1 MARMQWRA
9 LRAFVA
15 GCAIAISTATLLA
28 SCASGGTSRLVQ
40 PGANQAGKLTLQS
53 EMEWTRATSTRS
65 QMWTMD
71 GELLNLLYLIP
82 TVKEGDYIFLGQRES
97 KRRPDAPYYHKGMRE
112 DELRDLVADG
122 LLNAGFVAVQPTHLQ
137 PATFG
142 DRSGLRFDVTLE
154 TGEGLKYQAL
164 VAMFEHDQGLALA
177 IFLAPS
183 EYYFPRDADKV
194 SRMLDTLRWQK

>member
-1 MARMQWRA
+1 MARMHWGA
-9 LRAFVA
+9 LRAFVT
-15 GCAIAISTATLLA
+15 GCAIAVLLA
-28 SCASGGTSRLVQ
+28 ACASGGSSPLVL

-53 EMEWTRATSTRS
+53 EMEWTRSTSTRY

-82 TVKEGDYIFLGQRES
+82 TVKERDYIFLGQRES
-97 KRRPDAPYYHKGMRE
+97 KRRPDAPYYHHGMRE
-112 DELRDLVADG
+112 DELRDLVSDG
-122 LLNAGFVAVQPTHLQ
+122 LLSAGFVSVQPTNLR

-142 DRSGLRFDVTLE
+142 ESSGLRFDVTLE

-183 EYYFPRDADKV
+183 EYYFPRDAEKV
-194 SRMLDTLRWQK
+194 SRMLDTLRWKK